1 MTRILFIYGYG
12 GSPESTFCQLIRDAL
27 PKNEFEVL
35 CPVYPQEDLTEA
47 RKLLHEFIKNKHI
60 DLIIGTSLGGFITL
74 SLDTDLPRVVINPC
88 MMPSAELPKL
98 TPRDGHPEDQLAS
111 PEMLKSYR
119 EYEDHV
125 NHGFYNR
132 STKIIGLFAE
142 KDELL
147 GTKYQDSFK
156 TYYDHAHNIP
166 GGHHGNSEAIPA
178 ICKAIQDAIKPILYI
193 DMDNVLADFE
203 GYVKHDLSDEIKRST
218 KHLDEIPGIFAQ
230 FPVVDGAKEALI
242 VLQEKYELFIL
253 STSPWNNPTALQD
266 KQNWLKFHFGNM
278 FHKHVIFTHQKNL
291 CIRPGAWL
299 VDDRPN
305 HGAYLFGDHWLHF
318 GRLGKYKTW
327 NEIKDF
333 LLKQESTIKNN
344 P

>member
-1 MTRILFIYGYG
+1 MDSKKTVGDKKTVSEETVEISPRTGKPIQKKYAPKKKGRPRG
-12 GSPESTFCQLIRDAL
+12 GNSPVIGNNGLNLDAGD
-27 PKNEFEVL
+27 N
-35 CPVYPQEDLTEA
+35 
-47 RKLLHEFIKNKHI
+47 
-60 DLIIGTSLGGFITL
+60 
-74 SLDTDLPRVVINPC
+74 
-88 MMPSAELPKL
+88 
-98 TPRDGHPEDQLAS
+98 
-111 PEMLKSYR
+111 
-119 EYEDHV
+119 
-125 NHGFYNR
+125 
-132 STKIIGLFAE
+132 
-142 KDELL
+142 
-147 GTKYQDSFK
+147 TKYMTVNMALFNMPD
-156 TYYDHAHNIP
+156 
-166 GGHHGNSEAIPA
+166 
-178 ICKAIQDAIKPILYI
+178 I

-242 VLQEKYELFIL
+242 ALQEKYELFIL